1 MHKGLASRT
10 LLESYT
16 TERLPVIAEMLGRTT
31 AILNATVNTAFN
43 AAAKKTDDAKSPL
56 VRPQILHQLGVNCR
70 WSPIVVDE
78 QPSAPDAVHAG
89 AYLPEDPT
97 VLYAGDRSPDAPGL
111 VRVCAEGA
119 ETRTLSLFEIFG
131 PTHHTV
137 LIFASDAAAAQ
148 PILALLEILSKGVVK
163 SVVILPRST
172 QIGKEV
178 EGANFT
184 LVDRDGHAYA
194 DYPPVAAGFHTIVV
208 RPDGVVGAVVQGVQG
223 VERYLDGVFIHD

>member
-16 TERLPVIAEMLGRTT
+16 TERVPVIAEMLGRST
-31 AILNATVNTAFN
+31 AILNATVNTATN
-43 AAAKKTDDAKSPL
+43 AAVKKNDDAKSPL

-78 QPSAPDAVHAG
+78 QPGAPDAAHAG

-97 VLYAGDRSPDAPGL
+97 VLYAGDRAPDAPGL
-111 VRVCAEGA
+111 VRVHDEGA
-119 ETRTLSLFEIFG
+119 DTKTLSLFGIFG

-137 LIFASDAAAAQ
+137 LIFASDTAAAE
-148 PILALLEILSKGVVK
+148 PTLAVLKTLPKGIVK
-163 SVVILPRST
+163 SVVVLSKST
-172 QIGKEV
+172 QVDKEV
-178 EGANFT
+178 EGADLT
-184 LVDRDGHAYA
+184 LVDRDGHAYM

-223 VERYLDGVFIHD
+223 VERYLDGVFIRD